1 MGLKTWIRM
10 EEIHAK
16 DWEKPALQIA
26 LAAAQLIPESKPTN
40 RKKQTWNLISSP
52 PKNFPSA

>member
-40 RKKQTWNLISSP
+40 R
-52 PKNFPSA
+52 